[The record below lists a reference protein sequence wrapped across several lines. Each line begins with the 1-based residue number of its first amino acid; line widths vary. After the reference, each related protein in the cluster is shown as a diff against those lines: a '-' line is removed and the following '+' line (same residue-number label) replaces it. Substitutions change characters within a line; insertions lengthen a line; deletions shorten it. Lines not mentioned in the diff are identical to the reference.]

1 MGKFLKTI
9 QDFASNPV
17 SRTMEEDMIRV
28 RPYQSKQLQI
38 EPDIFGI
45 GDTWFVQAI
54 VFISIAI
61 EQVNQFIHSCI
72 HNFII
77 S

>member
-17 SRTMEEDMIRV
+17 SRTMGQNLIRV
-28 RPYQSKQLQI
+28 SPFQFNQFPI
-38 EPDIFGI
+38 EPVIFGI

>member
-17 SRTMEEDMIRV
+17 SRTMGQNLIRV
-28 RPYQSKQLQI
+28 SPFQFNQFPI
-38 EPDIFGI
+38 EPVIFGI
-45 GDTWFVQAI
+45 RDTWFVQVV